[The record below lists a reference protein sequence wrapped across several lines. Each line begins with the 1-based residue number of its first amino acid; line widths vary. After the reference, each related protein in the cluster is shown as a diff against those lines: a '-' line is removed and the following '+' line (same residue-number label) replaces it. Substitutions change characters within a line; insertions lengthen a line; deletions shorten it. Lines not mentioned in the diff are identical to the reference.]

1 MPEDGTLLTGHSE
14 KPDFFVVAGGKVYEY
29 ARSDSG
35 IASGLTPVTLT
46 GTEGLT
52 QITDI
57 VWDGT
62 NGYLINDG
70 KLYSFT
76 HGGNPVLLDD
86 THVWEKVYTAG
97 IAVAKS

>member
-1 MPEDGTLLTGHSE
+1 M
-14 KPDFFVVAGGKVYEY
+14 YEY
-29 ARSDSG
+29 TFDWGTTNAFE
-35 IASGLTPVTLT
+35 PVTLT
-46 GTEGLT
+46 GTDGLT
-52 QITDI
+52 QVTDI

-62 NGYLINDG
+62 YGYLINDG

-86 THVWEKVYTAG
+86 THVWEEVYTAG

>member
-1 MPEDGTLLTGHSE
+1 M
-14 KPDFFVVAGGKVYEY
+14 YEY

-35 IASGLTPVTLT
+35 TARGLTPVTLT

-62 NGYLINDG
+62 YGYLINDG